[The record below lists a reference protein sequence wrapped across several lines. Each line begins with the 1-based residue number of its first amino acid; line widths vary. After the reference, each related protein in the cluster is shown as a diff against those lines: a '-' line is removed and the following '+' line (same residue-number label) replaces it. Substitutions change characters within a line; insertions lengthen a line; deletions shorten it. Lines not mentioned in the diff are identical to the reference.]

1 MKMSIL
7 GTFCFHKDDQSTK
20 GSPNRV
26 EGSVKNIEQVLPEQ
40 FIKHTIKSLM
50 VTRLPLLATYY
61 EENINSNYTT
71 DNSCHH
77 VLVIGQLLVSIF
89 FVTII
94 KCMIIQH
101 LHSVIIQTV
110 IVQ

>member
-1 MKMSIL
+1 MKMSIK

-40 FIKHTIKSLM
+40 FIKHTIKGLM
-50 VTRLPLLATYY
+50 VTRLPLLVTYY

-71 DNSCHH
+71 QRIHATM
-77 VLVIGQLLVSIF
+77 F
-89 FVTII
+89 
-94 KCMIIQH
+94 
-101 LHSVIIQTV
+101 
-110 IVQ
+110 